1 MLYMRK
7 SKPPKVTAVERREPS
22 ANLMLTHTLLLRWDN
37 VQRQRCIA
45 KHLGIKSNSLVVE
58 I

>member
-7 SKPPKVTAVERREPS
+7 SKPSKVTAVERREPS
-22 ANLMLTHTLLLRWDN
+22 VNLILTPTLLLRWDN
-37 VQRQRCIA
+37 VQRQWCIA
-45 KHLGIKSNSLVVE
+45 KHLGIESNSLVVE